1 MLDSAL
7 ELADPNGARVQVD
20 VERAE
25 RQDLA
30 HPGAGVGDR
39 EHERLVDGL
48 ADMCETDRLPS
59 CGDAHKRLEHQGR
72 FGPATGQYDALQTLF
87 TSLVDPGRDIPPA
100 ASAVHHLT
108 AENVAGQPGLPEALT
123 AAVRA
128 FQPHVLV
135 AHNAMFEVG
144 FLPDLAGA
152 LTPEDARWACTLR
165 LARHLWPGWAGGFG
179 LQTLPYACRL
189 GHALPDGDPHRAGYD
204 AACVA
209 ALLPV
214 QCRALTDAGHDVTP
228 ALLRDRSATIPLLAR
243 VPFGLRY
250 RGRLW
255 RDVPAS
261 FCEWILRTH
270 RTGDPFDPEIVA
282 TAEAALRGG
291 LRDPV
296 RRGRPRRSRL
306 NRPLPPRDQAL
317 CILVGSPALFEPDC
331 HTPRQMRMANGLC
344 RFRELAR
351 TVQPDG

>member
-1 MLDSAL
+1 MAIDCLPPDAISRSHLDRRATTTPKGFPMTAIRAAAIDIETTGL
-7 ELADPNGARVQVD
+7 DPAHHSI
-20 VERAE
+20 VEIA
-25 RQDLA
+25 A
-30 HPGAGVGDR
+30 TGVTID
-39 EHERLVDGL
+39 
-48 ADMCETDRLPS
+48 
-59 CGDAHKRLEHQGR
+59 
-72 FGPATGQYDALQTLF
+72 GPATGQHEPGQPLYS
-87 TSLVDPGRDIPPA
+87 SLVDPQCDIPAA

-108 AENVAGQPGLPEALT
+108 AEDVAGQPRLPEALTALT

-135 AHNAMFEVG
+135 AHNARFEVG

-179 LQTLPYACRL
+179 LQTLRYACRL

-214 QCRALTDAGHDVTP
+214 QCRALADAGHDVTP
-228 ALLRDRSATIPLLAR
+228 ALLRDRSAAIPLLAR
-243 VPFGLRY
+243 VPFGRRY

-282 TAEAALRGG
+282 TAEAALRGIHA
-291 LRDPV
+291 V
-296 RRGRPRRSRL
+296 
-306 NRPLPPRDQAL
+306 PPDDQNHQDA
-317 CILVGSPALFEPDC
+317 A
-331 HTPRQMRMANGLC
+331 
-344 RFRELAR
+344 
-351 TVQPDG
+351 